1 SGRLARGLRRAAAG
15 GNAARRL
22 ERSLATTRR
31 AAPTPPPALDAAA
44 GHRGGACAGRRAGLA
59 ATPGRCAAAGAGH
72 ATCRCNA
79 AAGRSPQWRSHR
91 HRATAGRVR
100 PPGGA
105 AALRPRRA
113 RGQWHGG
120 GDGDAVRR
128 PARRGRRG
136 VDAAR
141 TPTGAAVAA
150 VARTRRTAARVRRP
164 GKHAPLAGRA
174 GQAVPARA
182 GPRRLSAPHMHD
194 TELAMDTRL
203 TTRNLLVLA
212 ACLAAATPAHA
223 QSDRIKRAEDVN
235 TASALQS
242 LSDDRVTPPRR
253 ITTIRRESSRPVLGV
268 VLMPDDGKGVRI
280 SAVTPGGGGAKAG
293 LKPGDRITVIDG
305 STLQG
310 SSGELRLRNARKLLS
325 SRLEAGSPV
334 RIGYVRDGK
343 PASVDVTPQAGQG
356 LYILQD
362 DGSVTRAEGN

>member
-1 SGRLARGLRRAAAG
+1 
-15 GNAARRL
+15 
-22 ERSLATTRR
+22 
-31 AAPTPPPALDAAA
+31 
-44 GHRGGACAGRRAGLA
+44 
-59 ATPGRCAAAGAGH
+59 
-72 ATCRCNA
+72 
-79 AAGRSPQWRSHR
+79 
-91 HRATAGRVR
+91 
-100 PPGGA
+100 
-105 AALRPRRA
+105 
-113 RGQWHGG
+113 
-120 GDGDAVRR
+120 
-128 PARRGRRG
+128 
-136 VDAAR
+136 
-141 TPTGAAVAA
+141 
-150 VARTRRTAARVRRP
+150 
-164 GKHAPLAGRA
+164 
-174 GQAVPARA
+174 
-182 GPRRLSAPHMHD
+182 
-194 TELAMDTRL
+194 
-203 TTRNLLVLA
+203 
-212 ACLAAATPAHA
+212 
-223 QSDRIKRAEDVN
+223 DRIKRAEDVN

-362 DGSVTRAEGN
+362 DGSVTRAEGNVRVTSDASGRLDVAADRINVARAPGVPSTVRHEIIRIGPGTACKGDDCDTPALMSAFRWSGLNLASVDKQLGRYFGTDRGVLVLFSGGLAGLQAGDVIQRIDGRAVASPREAMAAMGDKPGGTKVAVDYLRDRKAGK